1 MTVVSN
7 TSPLNYLV
15 LTDLQHVLPA
25 LFGRVLI
32 PGAVLRELS
41 SPAAPRQVA
50 EWRSN
55 VPEWLEVRE
64 VSRIPPDLL
73 QLGAGER
80 ETITLAHSVDAT
92 LVLLDERRARIMA
105 RARGLAVSGTLG
117 VLDRAAERRMIV
129 MPEAL
134 DRLQRTTFRAPLRL
148 MRQLREKYAS

>member
-7 TSPLNYLV
+7 TSPLNYLI

-25 LFGRVLI
+25 LFGRVFI
-32 PGAVLRELS
+32 PGAVLQELS
-41 SPAAPRQVA
+41 SSAAPRQVA

-64 VSRIPPDLL
+64 VSQIPPDLL

-80 ETITLAHSVDAT
+80 ETITLATSVDAT
-92 LVLLDERRARIMA
+92 LVLLDERRARSMG

-134 DRLQRTTFRAPLRL
+134 DRLQRTTFRAPPRL
-148 MRQLREKYAS
+148 LSQLREKYVS